1 MERITIAQLEGLR
14 DVMSRAMERPPFH
27 RVGGVYQIGA
37 LLIERGSRTNGITWK
52 LVEITTLG
60 GGENDLLKA
69 WSSRE
74 LYDLMHAYRAGYA
87 AAKRGEV

>member
-1 MERITIAQLEGLR
+1 MERITIAQLKGLR
-14 DVMSRAMERPPFH
+14 DVMSREMDRPPF
-27 RVGGVYQIGA
+27 RCVGGVCQIGA
-37 LLIERGSRTNGITWK
+37 LLIEQGSRTNGITWK
-52 LVEITTLG
+52 LAEITTLA

-74 LYDLMHAYRAGYA
+74 LFNLMHAYRAGYA